1 MDTFI
6 RDSESASSGEDDRM
20 QKRRRYAIHT
30 VMSAI
35 AEAGMSD
42 ASSYTPR
49 RGGSVPG
56 RAPNRDR
63 ALLQGAID
71 LDKGYFNRLNLVT
84 VPRLEPEFERRYRM
98 PRNLYEKVRAG
109 VLEVDAYFT
118 QRPDAAGVMGAS
130 TDQKIT
136 AAMRQLAFGCPADA
150 AAELVRV
157 RESLPNES
165 LLRYC
170 RAIRKIFEP
179 DI

>member
-6 RDSESASSGEDDRM
+6 TDSESASSGEDERM
-20 QKRRRYAIHT
+20 QQRRRYAIHT

-42 ASSYTPR
+42 ASSNTPR

-71 LDKGYFNRLNLVT
+71 LDKDYFNRLNLVT

-98 PRNLYEKVRAG
+98 PRNWYE
-109 VLEVDAYFT
+109 
-118 QRPDAAGVMGAS
+118 
-130 TDQKIT
+130 
-136 AAMRQLAFGCPADA
+136 
-150 AAELVRV
+150 
-157 RESLPNES
+157 
-165 LLRYC
+165 
-170 RAIRKIFEP
+170 
-179 DI
+179 